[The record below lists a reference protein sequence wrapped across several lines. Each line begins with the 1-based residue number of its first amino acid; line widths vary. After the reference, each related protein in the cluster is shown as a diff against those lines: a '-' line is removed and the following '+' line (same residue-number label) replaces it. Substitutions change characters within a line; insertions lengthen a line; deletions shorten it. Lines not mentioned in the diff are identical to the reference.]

1 MNVNLEV
8 ELSDLLYK
16 VKELRV
22 AAKYISNEPIRGD
35 ILRIADQLE
44 QSEKRIR
51 ELTISKNPYRYLDE
65 SEFQNQEIIRNV
77 EWIVADQ
84 KKQTVFE
91 SLHPLSKK
99 WVKRIILGRFEKE
112 QLETQF
118 FIQLR
123 MKAKE

>member
-91 SLHPLSKK
+91 RLHPLSKK

>member
-51 ELTISKNPYRYLDE
+51 ELTISKNPYRY
-65 SEFQNQEIIRNV
+65 
-77 EWIVADQ
+77 
-84 KKQTVFE
+84 
-91 SLHPLSKK
+91 
-99 WVKRIILGRFEKE
+99 
-112 QLETQF
+112 
-118 FIQLR
+118 
-123 MKAKE
+123 